1 MNIKITPMKMM
12 KSLKIIVLLLFAY
25 AFVVYGQTVRG
36 EPAGIS
42 KMPQIYSSKYQ
53 TGQST
58 MTKKEVQKWC
68 KMKFGMFIHYN
79 LSTFDGLEQTP
90 GSTTPVSVYNPTE
103 LDVDQWIRV
112 AKDAGM
118 KYAILTAK
126 HSSGFCLWDS
136 KVKWKGKE
144 YDYDVAV
151 SPVKTDVVAEFIA
164 ACKKYG
170 ITPGIYYCLMDTR
183 HSDTNIVWTPHLPYV
198 SKEYSQLVKD
208 QLTELHTRYPD
219 IATQWL
225 DIPRH
230 LTNDQRD
237 TLYNLVKKIN
247 PKCIVMFN
255 YGQESR
261 DISGDY
267 NISSAKDV
275 TWPTDILNS
284 EKTPIKLPFRNQQI
298 FEGKKYELG
307 YEHCVSIADKWFW
320 SEKAKPKSLKELIA
334 IWKQVRKLNGN
345 LLLNVP
351 PDKTG
356 RIPKVFID
364 QLMELKK
371 QIEK

>member
-1 MNIKITPMKMM
+1 MKI
-12 KSLKIIVLLLFAY
+12 LKIYKLIIIFACVS
-25 AFVVYGQTVRG
+25 AVYGQTTV
-36 EPAGIS
+36 S
-42 KMPQIYSSKYQ
+42 
-53 TGQST
+53 QSAV
-58 MTKKEVQKWC
+58 TKKEVREWC
-68 KMKFGMFIHYN
+68 KLKYGLFIHFS
-79 LSTFDGLEQTP
+79 LSTFDGKEQTP
-90 GSTTPVSVYNPTE
+90 GNTPVSIYHPTN

-112 AKDAGM
+112 AKNAGM
-118 KYAILTAK
+118 KYALLTAK

-144 YDYDVAV
+144 YDYDVAA

-170 ITPGIYYCLMDTR
+170 IKPGIYYCIMDT
-183 HSDTNIVWTPHLPYV
+183 HNSDTNIVWTPSLPYI
-198 SKEYSQLVKD
+198 SKDYFQLVKD
-208 QLTELHTRYPD
+208 QLTELHTKYPD
-219 IATQWL
+219 IAIQWL

-267 NISSAKDV
+267 NISIAKDV

-284 EKTPIKLPFRNQQI
+284 EKTPIKLPFHNRQI

-307 YEHCVSIADKWFW
+307 YEHCISIADGWFW
-320 SEKAKPKSLKELIA
+320 SKNSKIKSLKKLVEIR
-334 IWKQVRKLNGN
+334 KQIRELNGN